1 MQNYVETI
9 SIFFQRS
16 KAYTWSVAQ
25 VLIGSLFLAACAQIT
40 IPLYPVP
47 MTMHTFG
54 IFMLAVMQGGKK
66 SLSSTL
72 LYLVFVS
79 LGLPFL
85 AGGVSQSLWFMG
97 ASAGYLIAFPIA
109 AFLIG
114 EIIERCQNPTS
125 FKILGSLLC
134 GQLVIYTLGVL
145 FLMRSLSFEQS
156 LLCGLVPF
164 LPLAGLKL
172 LMATSMSGLWL
183 RWKRS

>member
-1 MQNYVETI
+1 MQNYVENL
-9 SIFFQRS
+9 SIFFERS
-16 KAYTWSVAQ
+16 KTYTWSVAQ
-25 VLIGSLFLAACAQIT
+25 VIMGSLFIAACAQIT

-72 LYLVFVS
+72 LYLVLVS

-85 AGGVSQSLWFMG
+85 AGGTSHPLWFMG
-97 ASAGYLIAFPIA
+97 ASAGYLVAFPIA

-114 EIIERCQNPTS
+114 ELIERCKKPTPL
-125 FKILGSLLC
+125 KILGSLLC
-134 GQLVIYTLGVL
+134 GQVVIYTLGVL
-145 FLMRSLSFEQS
+145 FLTRLLSLEQS
-156 LLCGLVPF
+156 FLVGLVPF